1 MDVVPDG
8 TESVLGPW
16 AVACCTGMCKC
27 CIFTDGLSIGEGFTT
42 LKSLFSSG
50 RNGVLYEGS

>member
-16 AVACCTGMCKC
+16 TVAFCAGICKC
-27 CIFTDGLSIGEGFTT
+27 CIFTDGSSIVEGFTA
-42 LKSLFSSG
+42 LKSVFFWA
-50 RNGVLYEGS
+50 